1 VMQLGQAKKEE
12 RCVGGG
18 GGGGGGAAAA
28 AAASSLVLVLAQ
40 AFSLFDSWYVE
51 SLRLSQQ
58 DLLTLACLAG
68 GAR

>member
-18 GGGGGGAAAA
+18 GGGGGGAAA

>member
-1 VMQLGQAKKEE
+1 MMQLGQAKKEE

-18 GGGGGGAAAA
+18 GGGGGGAAA

>member
-1 VMQLGQAKKEE
+1 MMQLGQAKKEE

-18 GGGGGGAAAA
+18 GGAAAAAA